1 MAYIKISDP
10 NIIDLAAWQQVI
22 NVVNQHSDSI
32 TAITNNFGTQGTGET
47 NWNGTSDLSHEYDPG
62 SQKIIYGKNKFVTA
76 DVTTFFSSSD
86 NKKHVY
92 YGEVVFA
99 DEVSGSTSFDASP
112 IVTASLYSSNQTA
125 STTAANLIVT
135 VQAVTEA
142 GFIYRVMDARSTV
155 AAGVPIVATQ
165 FYINWMAIGPK

>member
-10 NIIDLAAWQQVI
+10 NVIDLAAWQQVI

-47 NWNGTSDLSHEYDPG
+47 NWNGDSDLSHEYDPG
-62 SQKIIYGKNKFVTA
+62 SQKIIYGKNKIVIATA
-76 DVTTFFSSSD
+76 PFYAASD

-99 DEVSGSTSFDASP
+99 DEVSGATSFNASP
-112 IVTASLYSSNQTA
+112 IVTATAQFSNT
-125 STTAANLIVT
+125 SVNVTGANVVVT
-135 VQAVTEA
+135 VQAVTES
-142 GFIYRVMDARSTV
+142 GFSYRVTDPNSTTS
-155 AAGVPIVATQ
+155 AGVPITATQ